1 MKKPEFNVREPI
13 YQQIVRYFKKMIIS
27 GRLQPG
33 QELPSRRELGRF
45 LEVNPNTVQRAFSE
59 MESRGW
65 IYTEPGFPSRMTED
79 EQLLA
84 ELKSQWLD
92 EQISSF
98 FEAVRLVDIPLADF
112 EGRLQK
118 ELRRLKLK
126 EDRHD

>member
-45 LEVNPNTVQRAFSE
+45 LEVDPNTVQRAFSE

-65 IYTEPGFPSRMTED
+65 IYTEPGLPSRMTED